1 MMKNR
6 KVYSRLSILIV
17 IILLLAGTQVLAVTL
32 NRVTNVKAKPTANA
46 VTVTWN
52 KVTNAKEYEV
62 SIWIPGIG
70 YVPQPRVKT
79 TSKYI
84 SGLTSGD
91 TYKVKVRAISGS
103 SSGQYSSEVT
113 FRTSGSSSGG
123 STSKTKPARVT
134 GLRTTNVTNDAVS
147 LVWNRVTGATGY
159 KVYVYI
165 PGIGYTYVRNVTGTS
180 ATVSG
185 FTSVTGNENGLN
197 YRAKIIA
204 FNNAGDGP
212 ESAEINFRTP
222 RSSTGGSSSKTKPA
236 RVTGL
241 RTTNVTNDAVSL
253 VWNRVTGATG
263 YKVYVYI
270 PGIGYTYV
278 RNVTG
283 TSATVSG
290 FTSVTGNENGLN
302 YRAKIIAFNNAGDGP
317 ESAEVNFRTPR
328 SSSAGGSS
336 GSKLSK
342 VTNLRMRT
350 NGADTVVID
359 FNKVSGATNYEIF
372 FRTASTSYKSLGY
385 ISSTA
390 GGLKL
395 TGLNPGTTYY
405 LKIRAI
411 DSSRK
416 PGPDSEEFRFVTNRA
431 SSSAKPGQVT
441 GLRTTSITN
450 DAVSLA
456 WNSVSGATGYKVYVY
471 IPGIGYTYVRN
482 VTGTSAT
489 VSGFTSVTG
498 NEAGLEY
505 KAKIIA
511 FNSVGD
517 GPESAEIKFKTP
529 KSSTTSKIAQVT
541 GVKVVPS
548 TNKATVTWD
557 AVAGATAYEIAL
569 NGNVIGRVSGNS
581 TGLKGLVAGTT
592 YRIKIRAYIGTNP
605 GEYSSEVTFKT
616 TAAAVTTPKQPEKPA
631 KVTGFKVTS
640 VKENEVEFSFNKLNG
655 ATGYKIYILREGSSD
670 GRIIT
675 TTTTSAKYSLLTPG
689 TKYEAMIL
697 AYKTENG
704 QTVEGDF
711 SEIVRFKTTEQVK
724 VGKGSKV
731 TVTNITT
738 KGATFTY
745 NSVSNATGY
754 SLSIRKQGESK
765 ANLSMSVK
773 NTSTSTVM
781 LNPGTTYYVK
791 VRGYTVQNGK
801 VVYGEYSEETK
812 FTTAQ
817 DFQVRNLK
825 VDSISTT
832 SVKLSW
838 DNITGASYYMI
849 WAREEGKVNMS
860 IVGGTRNAPTSVTLT
875 PGKTYYLQVFAQYKD
890 GSVLK
895 YGLGSNIVKVTMP
908 IK

>member
-17 IILLLAGTQVLAVTL
+17 IIILLAGTQVLAVTL

-113 FRTSGSSSGG
+113 FRTSGSS
-123 STSKTKPARVT
+123 A
-134 GLRTTNVTNDAVS
+134 
-147 LVWNRVTGATGY
+147 
-159 KVYVYI
+159 
-165 PGIGYTYVRNVTGTS
+165 
-180 ATVSG
+180 
-185 FTSVTGNENGLN
+185 
-197 YRAKIIA
+197 
-204 FNNAGDGP
+204 
-212 ESAEINFRTP
+212 
-222 RSSTGGSSSKTKPA
+222 GGSSSKTKPA

-405 LKIRAI
+405 VKVRAI

-441 GLRTTSITN
+441 GLRTTSITNDAVSLAWNSVSGATGYKVYVYIPGIGYTYVRNVTGTSATVSGFTSVTGNEAGLEYKAKIIAFNSVGDGPESAEIKFKTSKSSISSKPAMVTGLHTTSITN

>member
-123 STSKTKPARVT
+123 ST
-134 GLRTTNVTNDAVS
+134 
-147 LVWNRVTGATGY
+147 
-159 KVYVYI
+159 
-165 PGIGYTYVRNVTGTS
+165 
-180 ATVSG
+180 
-185 FTSVTGNENGLN
+185 
-197 YRAKIIA
+197 
-204 FNNAGDGP
+204 
-212 ESAEINFRTP
+212 
-222 RSSTGGSSSKTKPA
+222 SKTKPA

-517 GPESAEIKFKTP
+517 GPESAEIKFKTS
-529 KSSTTSKIAQVT
+529 KSSISSKIAQVT

>member
-123 STSKTKPARVT
+123 S
-134 GLRTTNVTNDAVS
+134 
-147 LVWNRVTGATGY
+147 
-159 KVYVYI
+159 
-165 PGIGYTYVRNVTGTS
+165 
-180 ATVSG
+180 
-185 FTSVTGNENGLN
+185 
-197 YRAKIIA
+197 
-204 FNNAGDGP
+204 
-212 ESAEINFRTP
+212 
-222 RSSTGGSSSKTKPA
+222 SSKTKPA

-270 PGIGYTYV
+270 PGIGNTYV

>member
-17 IILLLAGTQVLAVTL
+17 IIILLAGTQVLAVTL

-113 FRTSGSSSGG
+113 FRTSGSS
-123 STSKTKPARVT
+123 A
-134 GLRTTNVTNDAVS
+134 
-147 LVWNRVTGATGY
+147 
-159 KVYVYI
+159 
-165 PGIGYTYVRNVTGTS
+165 
-180 ATVSG
+180 
-185 FTSVTGNENGLN
+185 
-197 YRAKIIA
+197 
-204 FNNAGDGP
+204 
-212 ESAEINFRTP
+212 
-222 RSSTGGSSSKTKPA
+222 GGSSSKTKPA